1 MEKEIIV
8 RVLGRQ
14 YDEED
19 ADEMEV
25 VTTGIYQPEI
35 QSKSWMGESGCG
47 LPKKG

>member
-14 YDEED
+14 YDGED

-25 VTTGIYQPEI
+25 VTTGIYHRKRNGRAG
-35 QSKSWMGESGCG
+35 SF
-47 LPKKG
+47 L